1 MVQLYITEVRK
12 SVTGEYEHENY
23 WVFDENENKARLK
36 AESKFH
42 EVLSQAAVS
51 EFAEHGAILFTSQ
64 CVPLMH
70 QFYTHN

>member
-1 MVQLYITEVRK
+1 MTQLYITEVRK
-12 SVTGEYEHENY
+12 TASGEFEHENY
-23 WVFDENENKARLK
+23 WVFDEDATKARLK

-42 EVLSQAAVS
+42 EVLAQAAVS
-51 EFAEHGAILFTSQ
+51 TFAEHGAILFTSQ

>member
-12 SVTGEYEHENY
+12 TAGGEYEHDNY
-23 WVFDENENKARLK
+23 WVFDENETTARLK